1 METKGPNNPQ
11 EGPMPSNFRRAT
23 MENGHSLIN
32 AVKNKDVN
40 QIEQLLKI
48 GASVNF
54 QEEEGG
60 WTPLHNAVQG
70 GSKDIVELLLD
81 HGADPHQRK
90 KNGATSFIIA
100 GIEGNVEL
108 LRLFLS
114 KGADVNEYDSNGFT
128 AFMEAAEQGNAEALK
143 FLYES
148 GANVNLHRETK
159 ADQKVLGKGGGTAL
173 MDAAKKGHIDV
184 LRILLEKM
192 RAEVNACDN
201 MGRSALIHGI
211 QSSPDEKVED
221 ITRLL
226 LDHGADICMRGERE
240 KTPLILAV
248 EKKHVGL
255 VQMLLEQKHID
266 IDAKDDK
273 GRTALLVAV
282 QLNLKVIVEL
292 LCKKGANTDCG
303 DLVWIAKRKHYNNDL
318 AKLLC
323 SYGAQDYFQPPTKD
337 WKPLSSRW
345 GKDLKK
351 LYRMYHRKT
360 GKLKIF
366 KGEDYKIAKTSKGDI
381 YLGLYEERE
390 VAVKVFREGSEHAVR
405 EMDCLQHIQGHSNL
419 LTFYGSES
427 EGAWLYVCV
436 ALCEESLEEL
446 LDKRRGDAM
455 EDEEDTFARN
465 VLASIFKA
473 VQELHLHEYIH
484 QDLQPGNI
492 LIDSRKAVLLADFD
506 QSIKWTGDPQEIKS
520 DLEALGRLA
529 LYVVKKGEIPFERLK
544 AQSIEQVLQLSPD
557 EETKDLIH
565 HLLCPGENMRD
576 YLNNLLSHPF
586 FWTWENRYRTLRNV
600 GNEND
605 IKVRKSDSEIL
616 KLLQPGSS
624 ECSRSFDKWKDKI
637 DEILMG
643 KMDEF
648 YKKSGNFYQN
658 TVGDLLKFIRNI
670 GEHIDEEKNEWMKKI
685 IGDPSHYFQK
695 TFPDLVI
702 YVYTK
707 LQNTEYKKHFPQI
720 CNPTNLQFV
729 QASRLA
735 RSEC

>member
-11 EGPMPSNFRRAT
+11 ERPMPPHSRRAT
-23 MENGHSLIN
+23 MENNYSLIY

-48 GASVNF
+48 GANVNF

-60 WTPLHNAVQG
+60 WTPLHNAIQG
-70 GSKDIVELLLD
+70 GSKDIVDLLLD
-81 HGADPHQRK
+81 YGADPHQRK
-90 KNGATSFIIA
+90 NNGATSFIIA

-128 AFMEAAEQGNAEALK
+128 AFMEAAEHGNVEALK
-143 FLYES
+143 FLYEN

-159 ADQKVLGKGGGTAL
+159 DDQKLLGKGGGTAL
-173 MDAAKKGHIDV
+173 MDAAKRGHIDV

-192 RAEVNACDN
+192 NAEVNACDN

-211 QSSPDEKVED
+211 QSSPDEKVKD
-221 ITRLL
+221 ITCLL
-226 LDHGADICMRGERE
+226 LDHGADVCLRGERE

-248 EKKHVGL
+248 ERKHIGL
-255 VQMLLEQKHID
+255 VQLLLEQKHIE
-266 IDAKDDK
+266 IDAKDGK

-282 QLNLKVIVEL
+282 NLNMKAIVKL

-303 DLVWIAKRKHYNNDL
+303 DLVWMAKRKHHDNDL

-323 SYGAQDYFQPPTKD
+323 SYGARDYFQPPDED

-351 LYRMYHRKT
+351 LYRMYHRNT

-366 KGEDYKIAKTSKGDI
+366 KGEDYKIAKTSKGDV
-381 YLGLYEERE
+381 YLGFFEGQE
-390 VAVKVFREGSEHAVR
+390 VAVKVFREGSEHAER
-405 EMDCLQHIQGHSNL
+405 EMDCLRHIREHSNL

-427 EGAWLYVCV
+427 DGVWLYVCI
-436 ALCEESLEEL
+436 ALCEESLEEH
-446 LDKRRGDAM
+446 LDKHRRDYM

-492 LIDSRKAVLLADFD
+492 LIDFD

-520 DLEALGRLA
+520 DLEALGWLA
-529 LYVVKKGEIPFERLK
+529 LYVIKKGEIPFEKLK
-544 AQSIEQVLQLSPD
+544 ARSNEQVLRLSPD

-565 HLLCPGENMRD
+565 HLFFPGENARD
-576 YLNNLLSHPF
+576 YLNNLLGHPF

-605 IKVRKSDSEIL
+605 IKVRNSDGDIL
-616 KLLQPGSS
+616 KLLQPESS

-637 DEILMG
+637 DEFLME
-643 KMDEF
+643 KMDSF

-670 GEHIDEEKNEWMKKI
+670 GEHIDEEKNKWIKKI

-720 CNPTNLQFV
+720 YNPSNLQCD
-729 QASRLA
+729 QGIQNSRLA
-735 RSEC
+735 GSEC